1 MLPPPNGP
9 SLQSQYPL
17 LQGGEWFLREDGRI
31 TGWQLAMLLTGFL
44 LGTTTLII
52 PVGPAKESA
61 WLAVL
66 LAGILGVGAAWL
78 YTALGARFP
87 GETPFQYTPRVLGRW
102 LGTLAVLLYL
112 WLSFH
117 LAALIL
123 RNLGELYVVAIMVRT
138 PMGVFVGILTAL
150 AAWIVRNGLEP
161 VARLA
166 ELLAPWLYVIMV
178 VLEILTFATP
188 NLTHLENLLPLL
200 PDGKFLPVIQGIL
213 PILAF
218 PFAETF
224 LFLGVIPFLVKP
236 KKGFLPFALA
246 VAFGTLITSLV
257 AFRNVAVLG
266 ASEAER
272 VNFPSL
278 VTVQLINLGDFL
290 QRLDALIIFMWTFAG
305 FIKLCLPYYFL
316 ALGLATLLKLKDY
329 RPLVLPLGLL
339 IAPFT
344 LQLYVSFPQMI
355 QFTRIYPFYSLPI
368 TLLLPALTLVVAAVR
383 GLRGQQAARQRRS
396 AKKAS
401 NQELQDNPAQVH
413 APRKGKN
420 SSRRSRS

>member
-1 MLPPPNGP
+1 M
-9 SLQSQYPL
+9 S
-17 LQGGEWFLREDGRI
+17 
-31 TGWQLAMLLTGFL
+31 GWQLAMLLTGFL
-44 LGTTTLII
+44 IGTTTLII

-61 WLAVL
+61 WLSVL
-66 LAGILGVGAAWL
+66 LAGVLGIGVAWL
-78 YTALGARFP
+78 YTALGVRFP

-102 LGTLAVLLYL
+102 LGTLVVLFYL

-123 RNLGELYVVAIMVRT
+123 RNLGELYVVAIMVQT
-138 PMGVFVGILTAL
+138 PMGVFIGILAAL
-150 AAWIVRNGLEP
+150 AAWIIRSGLEP

-166 ELLAPWLYVIMV
+166 ELLSPWLYLIMI
-178 VLEILTFATP
+178 LLDILTFATP

-224 LFLGVIPFLVKP
+224 LFLVVIPFLVKP
-236 KKGFLPFALA
+236 KKSFLPFALA
-246 VAFGTLITSLV
+246 MAFAALITSLV

-278 VTVQLINLGDFL
+278 VAVQLINLGDFL

-305 FIKLCLPYYFL
+305 FIKLCLPFYFL

-339 IAPFT
+339 IAPFA
-344 LQLYVSFPQMI
+344 LHLFVSFPQMI
-355 QFTRIYPFYSLPI
+355 QFTRIWPFYSLPI
-368 TLLLPALTLVVAAVR
+368 TILLPALTLMVAAVR
-383 GLRGQQAARQRRS
+383 GLRGQPAPLQRQAM
-396 AKKAS
+396 KKTTGKAP
-401 NQELQDNPAQVH
+401 QDALTPGAV
-413 APRKGKN
+413 PGKRKT
-420 SSRRSRS
+420 SSLRNRG